1 MNPFLVVLI
10 AYSLL
15 LVGLGLWEGRR
26 VREAS
31 DFFVAGRR
39 LGTGLLFSTLLAAN
53 IGAGSTVGAAGLGY
67 RLGLSAWWWVGSAG
81 IGSLILAF
89 TLGPRLNR
97 LSARYNLL
105 TVGDYLQRRYDA
117 TMRSAVAVL
126 LWLGSLAILAG
137 QFIAMAWI
145 LNLVVGT
152 TKVMGCLI
160 GGAVVVIYFAAG
172 GLQGAARINRLQLL
186 VKGTGFLLAVPLVI
200 SAIGGWEQI
209 ETRILQQSTP
219 APGYFSLTGIGAGG
233 IFHYLILLVP
243 AFIISPG
250 LLQKIYGARDTATV
264 RRGVG
269 LQGLMLLI
277 FAFFPVLLGMAAA
290 ASHPGLDNPE
300 LALPTVIAELLP
312 FWLGA
317 LLMAAVFSAELSSAD
332 AVLFML
338 STSLS
343 RDLYQSYINPAVSPD
358 RLLRVSRWVSV
369 FSGVLAIGLAIV
381 LPSVIDAL
389 TLFYSLISVSL
400 FAPLVLGV
408 YYRFCNVRS
417 AKACLFTS
425 VPLTVIVHWWTGGD
439 GWTIF
444 SPTAIGILAGLV
456 VMLAWRP
463 PSPTR

>member
-1 MNPFLVVLI
+1 MNSFLAVLI

-97 LSARYNLL
+97 LAARYNLL

-117 TMRSAVAVL
+117 KTRSAVAVL

-137 QFIAMAWI
+137 QLIAMAWI
-145 LNLVVGT
+145 LNLITGT
-152 TKVMGCLI
+152 TKAAGCLI
-160 GGAVVVIYFAAG
+160 GGAIVVIYFAAG
-172 GLQGAARINRLQLL
+172 GLQGAARINCLQLL
-186 VKGTGFLLAVPLVI
+186 VKAAGFLLAVPLAM
-200 SAIGGWEQI
+200 SALGGWGQI
-209 ETRILQQSTP
+209 EARLLQQSAP
-219 APGYFSLTGIGAGG
+219 GPGYFSLIGIGADG

-269 LQGLMLLI
+269 LQGLVLLI

-290 ASHPGLDNPE
+290 AAYPGLDNPE
-300 LALPTVIAELLP
+300 LALPTVMTELLP

-317 LLMAAVFSAELSSAD
+317 LLAAAVFSAELSSAD

-338 STSLS
+338 STSVS
-343 RDLYQSYINPAVSPD
+343 RDLYQSHIHPGISPD
-358 RLLRVSRWVSV
+358 RLLRVSRWISV
-369 FSGVLAIGLAIV
+369 FSGILAIGLAIV

-389 TLFYSLISVSL
+389 TLFYSLLSVSL
-400 FAPLVLGV
+400 FAPLLLGV
-408 YYRFCNVRS
+408 YSRFCSVGS
-417 AKACLFTS
+417 AKAALLTS
-425 VPLTVIVHWWTGGD
+425 VPLTVGVHWWTGGE
-439 GWTIF
+439 GWSVF
-444 SPTAIGILAGLV
+444 SPTAIGILAGLA
-456 VMLAWRP
+456 VMLAWLPRA
-463 PSPTR
+463 SAR